1 MALTSSRDALDNA
14 CVEILSKHYPNNRA
28 HAFQSSDEM
37 SVTHLL
43 NHGSFL
49 YICRVETTF
58 LMSSFDEYIKGGT
71 PSQREK
77 SYAWQTAIGLQ
88 DVDGLK
94 PSDYL
99 VQTAKQNID
108 GDISINEVKQ
118 LLDNYYE
125 SKAAIG
131 EIDER
136 TEEADKVS
144 ARITEIL
151 TEKTFNFTPDYL
163 IQIHKRLFSGIFD
176 LAGVIRPYNITKKE
190 WVLDGD
196 TVLYSSFEMI
206 RQTLEYDFREEKN
219 IDYSTLNVTQAV
231 KQICKFISG
240 IWQIHPFCEG
250 NTRSTAV
257 FAIKY
262 LRNFGFDINNEAFA
276 KNSWYFRNALVRAN
290 YVNYSKN
297 VTATPLF
304 LERFF
309 DNLLFGAKH
318 ELHNRD
324 MHISKCQSDTE
335 NSPKCQIGPLDV
347 TLEEKVLL
355 EFVKANP
362 KATQEQIA
370 KHIGKSSRT
379 VKRITASLYAKGY
392 LKRENGK
399 RNGVWITIEYR

>member
-1 MALTSSRDALDNA
+1 
-14 CVEILSKHYPNNRA
+14 
-28 HAFQSSDEM
+28 M
-37 SVTHLL
+37 S
-43 NHGSFL
+43 
-49 YICRVETTF
+49 I
-58 LMSSFDEYIKGGT
+58 FDKYIKDGNQ
-71 PSQREK
+71 SQREK
-77 SYAWQTAIGLQ
+77 TYAWQTAIGLQ

-99 VQTAKQNID
+99 VQTAKQNIE
-108 GDISINEVKQ
+108 GDITIDEVKQ
-118 LLDNYYE
+118 LLDSYYE
-125 SKAAIG
+125 SKNTLG
-131 EIDER
+131 ETEQR

-163 IQIHKRLFSGIFD
+163 IQIHKRLFTGVFD

-196 TVLYSSFEMI
+196 TVLYSSCEMI

-219 IDYSTLNVTQAV
+219 IDYSELNAAQAV

-250 NTRSTAV
+250 NTRTTAV

-262 LRNFGFDINNEAFA
+262 LRNFGFNVDNEAFA
-276 KNSWYFRNALVRAN
+276 QNSWYFRNALVRAN

-297 VTATPLF
+297 VSSTPKY

-309 DNLLFGAKH
+309 DNLLFDANH
-318 ELHNRD
+318 QLCNRD
-324 MHISKCQSDTE
+324 MQISMGQSDTE
-335 NSPKCQIGPLDV
+335 ESPKCQNGPLNV
-347 TLEEKVLL
+347 TLEEKALL
-355 EFVKANP
+355 EFVKTNP

-370 KHIGKSSRT
+370 GHIGKSTRT
-379 VKRITASLYAKGY
+379 VKRITASLYEKGY

-399 RNGVWITIEYR
+399 RNGNWTIINKY

>member
-1 MALTSSRDALDNA
+1 MSNA
-14 CVEILSKHYPNNRA
+14 DIM
-28 HAFQSSDEM
+28 SD
-37 SVTHLL
+37 
-43 NHGSFL
+43 
-49 YICRVETTF
+49 
-58 LMSSFDEYIKGGT
+58 FDEYIKGSN
-71 PSQREK
+71 PSRREK

-88 DVDGLK
+88 NVDGLK

-99 VQTAKQNID
+99 VQTAKQNIE
-108 GDISINEVKQ
+108 GDISIDEVKQ
-118 LLDNYYE
+118 LIDNYYE
-125 SKAAIG
+125 SKAARG
-131 EIDER
+131 ESDKR

-163 IQIHKRLFSGIFD
+163 IQIHKRLFTGIFD

-219 IDYSTLNVTQAV
+219 VDYSSLDATQAV

-250 NTRSTAV
+250 NTRCTAV

-262 LRNFGFDINNEAFA
+262 LRNFGFSVNNDAFA
-276 KNSWYFRNALVRAN
+276 LNSWYFRNALVRAN

-297 VTATPLF
+297 VTATPVF
-304 LERFF
+304 LEHFF

-318 ELHNRD
+318 ELLNRD
-324 MHISKCQSDTE
+324 MHISMGQSDTRD
-335 NSPKCQIGPLDV
+335 SSKCQNGPLDV
-347 TLEEKVLL
+347 TLEEKALL

-370 KHIGKSSRT
+370 EHIGKSSRT
-379 VKRITASLYAKGY
+379 VKRITANLCQKGY
-392 LKRENGK
+392 LKRERGK
-399 RNGVWITIEYR
+399 RNGVWITNLC

>member
-1 MALTSSRDALDNA
+1 MCKSGLFTYGVFIFPFYYRRLAGNIPDVSTVKVYLKELELLGYSKVKVVKDRGFYSVENINALYKEHIKLVISVLRRPTRFPPESRKSLPKKPS
-14 CVEILSKHYPNNRA
+14 ISLRTISFK
-28 HAFQSSDEM
+28 F
-37 SVTHLL
+37 TK
-43 NHGSFL
+43 GSFP
-49 YICRVETTF
+49 V
-58 LMSSFDEYIKGGT
+58 
-71 PSQREK
+71 
-77 SYAWQTAIGLQ
+77 
-88 DVDGLK
+88 
-94 PSDYL
+94 
-99 VQTAKQNID
+99 
-108 GDISINEVKQ
+108 
-118 LLDNYYE
+118 
-125 SKAAIG
+125 
-131 EIDER
+131 
-136 TEEADKVS
+136 
-144 ARITEIL
+144 
-151 TEKTFNFTPDYL
+151 
-163 IQIHKRLFSGIFD
+163 FS
-176 LAGVIRPYNITKKE
+176 
-190 WVLDGD
+190 
-196 TVLYSSFEMI
+196 
-206 RQTLEYDFREEKN
+206 
-219 IDYSTLNVTQAV
+219 
-231 KQICKFISG
+231 

-262 LRNFGFDINNEAFA
+262 LRNFGFDINNEPFA

>member
-1 MALTSSRDALDNA
+1 
-14 CVEILSKHYPNNRA
+14 
-28 HAFQSSDEM
+28 
-37 SVTHLL
+37 
-43 NHGSFL
+43 
-49 YICRVETTF
+49 
-58 LMSSFDEYIKGGT
+58 MSSFDEYIKGGT

-219 IDYSTLNVTQAV
+219 IDYSTLNATQAV

-399 RNGVWITIEYR
+399 RNGVWITIEYRSL

>member
-1 MALTSSRDALDNA
+1 M
-14 CVEILSKHYPNNRA
+14 
-28 HAFQSSDEM
+28 
-37 SVTHLL
+37 
-43 NHGSFL
+43 
-49 YICRVETTF
+49 
-58 LMSSFDEYIKGGT
+58 
-71 PSQREK
+71 
-77 SYAWQTAIGLQ
+77 
-88 DVDGLK
+88 
-94 PSDYL
+94 
-99 VQTAKQNID
+99 
-108 GDISINEVKQ
+108 
-118 LLDNYYE
+118 
-125 SKAAIG
+125 
-131 EIDER
+131 
-136 TEEADKVS
+136 
-144 ARITEIL
+144 
-151 TEKTFNFTPDYL
+151 
-163 IQIHKRLFSGIFD
+163 
-176 LAGVIRPYNITKKE
+176 
-190 WVLDGD
+190 D
-196 TVLYSSFEMI
+196 T
-206 RQTLEYDFREEKN
+206 N
-219 IDYSTLNVTQAV
+219 
-231 KQICKFISG
+231 
-240 IWQIHPFCEG
+240 
-250 NTRSTAV
+250 
-257 FAIKY
+257 
-262 LRNFGFDINNEAFA
+262 DINNEAFA

-399 RNGVWITIEYR
+399 RNGVWITVE

>member
-1 MALTSSRDALDNA
+1 MSNA
-14 CVEILSKHYPNNRA
+14 DIM
-28 HAFQSSDEM
+28 SD
-37 SVTHLL
+37 
-43 NHGSFL
+43 
-49 YICRVETTF
+49 
-58 LMSSFDEYIKGGT
+58 FDEYIKGSN

-88 DVDGLK
+88 NVDGLK

-99 VQTAKQNID
+99 VQTAKQNIE
-108 GDISINEVKQ
+108 GDISIDEVKQ
-118 LLDNYYE
+118 LIDNYYE
-125 SKAAIG
+125 SKAARG
-131 EIDER
+131 ESDER

-163 IQIHKRLFSGIFD
+163 IQIHRRLFTGIFD

-219 IDYSTLNVTQAV
+219 VDYSSLDATQAV

-250 NTRSTAV
+250 NTRCTAV

-262 LRNFGFDINNEAFA
+262 LSNFGFSVNNEAFA
-276 KNSWYFRNALVRAN
+276 LNSWYFRNALVRAN

-297 VTATPLF
+297 VTATPVF

-318 ELHNRD
+318 ELLNRD
-324 MHISKCQSDTE
+324 MHISMGQSDTRDYL
-335 NSPKCQIGPLDV
+335 KCQNGPLDV
-347 TLEEKVLL
+347 TLEEKALL

-370 KHIGKSSRT
+370 EHIGKSSRT
-379 VKRITASLYAKGY
+379 VKRITANLCQKGY
-392 LKRENGK
+392 LKRERGK
-399 RNGVWITIEYR
+399 RNGIWITNVMS

>member
-1 MALTSSRDALDNA
+1 MCKSGLFTYGDFIFAGAVCKTRGFAYGIHLP
-14 CVEILSKHYPNNRA
+14 CVKPAISHTG
-28 HAFQSSDEM
+28 F
-37 SVTHLL
+37 
-43 NHGSFL
+43 
-49 YICRVETTF
+49 ICRVENRPF
-58 LMSSFDEYIKGGT
+58 
-71 PSQREK
+71 
-77 SYAWQTAIGLQ
+77 
-88 DVDGLK
+88 
-94 PSDYL
+94 
-99 VQTAKQNID
+99 
-108 GDISINEVKQ
+108 
-118 LLDNYYE
+118 
-125 SKAAIG
+125 
-131 EIDER
+131 
-136 TEEADKVS
+136 
-144 ARITEIL
+144 
-151 TEKTFNFTPDYL
+151 
-163 IQIHKRLFSGIFD
+163 H
-176 LAGVIRPYNITKKE
+176 IR
-190 WVLDGD
+190 D
-196 TVLYSSFEMI
+196 S
-206 RQTLEYDFREEKN
+206 
-219 IDYSTLNVTQAV
+219 
-231 KQICKFISG
+231 
-240 IWQIHPFCEG
+240 
-250 NTRSTAV
+250 
-257 FAIKY
+257 
-262 LRNFGFDINNEAFA
+262 FA

-324 MHISKCQSDTE
+324 MHIAKCQSDTE

>member
-1 MALTSSRDALDNA
+1 M
-14 CVEILSKHYPNNRA
+14 
-28 HAFQSSDEM
+28 SD
-37 SVTHLL
+37 
-43 NHGSFL
+43 
-49 YICRVETTF
+49 
-58 LMSSFDEYIKGGT
+58 FDEYIKGGN

-77 SYAWQTAIGLQ
+77 SNAWRTAIGLQ

-94 PSDYL
+94 PSAYL
-99 VQTAKQNID
+99 MQTAKQNIE
-108 GDISINEVKQ
+108 GDISIDEVKK
-118 LLDNYYE
+118 LIDSYYE
-125 SKAAIG
+125 SKAVRG
-131 EIDER
+131 ENDKR

-151 TEKTFNFTPDYL
+151 TEKTFNFTPEYL
-163 IQIHKRLFSGIFD
+163 IQIHKRLFTGIFD

-219 IDYSTLNVTQAV
+219 VDYSSLNAAQAM
-231 KQICKFISG
+231 KQICRFISG

-250 NTRSTAV
+250 NTRCTAV

-262 LRNFGFDINNEAFA
+262 LRNFGFYVDNEAFA
-276 KNSWYFRNALVRAN
+276 LNSWYFRNALVRAN

-297 VTATPLF
+297 VTSTPLF

-309 DNLLFGAKH
+309 ENLLFGAKH
-318 ELHNRD
+318 QLRNRD
-324 MHISKCQSDTE
+324 MQISMGQSDTADF
-335 NSPKCQIGPLDV
+335 PKCQNSPLNV
-347 TLEEKVLL
+347 TLDENAVL

-370 KHIGKSSRT
+370 EHIGKSSRT
-379 VKRITASLYAKGY
+379 VKRITASLYEKGY

-399 RNGVWITIEYR
+399 RNGIWITIGYIKRP

>member
-1 MALTSSRDALDNA
+1 MSNA
-14 CVEILSKHYPNNRA
+14 DIM
-28 HAFQSSDEM
+28 SD
-37 SVTHLL
+37 
-43 NHGSFL
+43 
-49 YICRVETTF
+49 
-58 LMSSFDEYIKGGT
+58 FDEYIKGSN
-71 PSQREK
+71 PSRREK

-88 DVDGLK
+88 NVDGLK

-99 VQTAKQNID
+99 VQTAKQNIE
-108 GDISINEVKQ
+108 GDISIDEVKQ
-118 LLDNYYE
+118 LIDNYYE
-125 SKAAIG
+125 SKAARG
-131 EIDER
+131 ESDKR

-163 IQIHKRLFSGIFD
+163 IQIHKRLFTGIFD

-219 IDYSTLNVTQAV
+219 VDYSSLDATQAV

-250 NTRSTAV
+250 NTRCTAV

-262 LRNFGFDINNEAFA
+262 LRNFGFSVNNEAFA
-276 KNSWYFRNALVRAN
+276 LNSWYFRNALVRAN

-304 LERFF
+304 LEHFF

-318 ELHNRD
+318 ELLNRNL
-324 MHISKCQSDTE
+324 HISMGQSDTTDSSKCQ
-335 NSPKCQIGPLDV
+335 NGPLDV
-347 TLEEKVLL
+347 TLEEKELL

-370 KHIGKSSRT
+370 EHIGKSSRT
-379 VKRITASLYAKGY
+379 VKRITANLCQKGY
-392 LKRENGK
+392 LKRERGK
-399 RNGVWITIEYR
+399 RNGVWITNLC

>member
-1 MALTSSRDALDNA
+1 M
-14 CVEILSKHYPNNRA
+14 LS
-28 HAFQSSDEM
+28 
-37 SVTHLL
+37 V
-43 NHGSFL
+43 
-49 YICRVETTF
+49 
-58 LMSSFDEYIKGGT
+58 FDEYIKGGN

-99 VQTAKQNID
+99 VKTARQNIE
-108 GDISINEVKQ
+108 GDITIDEVKQ
-118 LLDNYYE
+118 LLDSYYE
-125 SKAAIG
+125 SKAAKG
-131 EIDER
+131 ESEQR

-163 IQIHKRLFSGIFD
+163 IQIHKRLFAGVFD
-176 LAGVIRPYNITKKE
+176 HAGVIRPYNITKKE

-206 RQTLEYDFREEKN
+206 RQTLEYDFKEEKN
-219 IDYSTLNVTQAV
+219 VDYSSLNAAQAV

-250 NTRSTAV
+250 NTRTTAV

-262 LRNFGFDINNEAFA
+262 LRNFGFNVDNEAFSQH
-276 KNSWYFRNALVRAN
+276 SWYFRNALVRAN

-297 VTATPLF
+297 VSATSIY

-309 DNLLFGAKH
+309 DNLLFGAH
-318 ELHNRD
+318 NELRNHK
-324 MHISKCQSDTE
+324 MQISMGQSDTDE
-335 NSPKCQIGPLDV
+335 SPKCQNGPLNV
-347 TLEEKVLL
+347 TLEEKAML
-355 EFVKANP
+355 EFVKVNP

-370 KHIGKSSRT
+370 EHIGKSTRT
-379 VKRITASLYAKGY
+379 VKRITAGLYDKGY

-399 RNGVWITIEYR
+399 RNGIWTITSK

>member
-1 MALTSSRDALDNA
+1 
-14 CVEILSKHYPNNRA
+14 
-28 HAFQSSDEM
+28 M
-37 SVTHLL
+37 SVLRRPTRFPPESRKSLPKKPSISL
-43 NHGSFL
+43 RTISFKFTKGSFP
-49 YICRVETTF
+49 V
-58 LMSSFDEYIKGGT
+58 
-71 PSQREK
+71 
-77 SYAWQTAIGLQ
+77 
-88 DVDGLK
+88 
-94 PSDYL
+94 
-99 VQTAKQNID
+99 
-108 GDISINEVKQ
+108 
-118 LLDNYYE
+118 
-125 SKAAIG
+125 
-131 EIDER
+131 
-136 TEEADKVS
+136 
-144 ARITEIL
+144 
-151 TEKTFNFTPDYL
+151 
-163 IQIHKRLFSGIFD
+163 FS
-176 LAGVIRPYNITKKE
+176 
-190 WVLDGD
+190 
-196 TVLYSSFEMI
+196 
-206 RQTLEYDFREEKN
+206 
-219 IDYSTLNVTQAV
+219 
-231 KQICKFISG
+231 

-262 LRNFGFDINNEAFA
+262 LRNFGFDINNEPFA
-276 KNSWYFRNALVRAN
+276 KNSWYFRNALVRVN

>member
-1 MALTSSRDALDNA
+1 MCKSGLFTYGVFIFPFYYRRLAGNIPDVSTVKVYLKELELLGYSKVKVVKDRGFYSVENINALYKEHIKFVISVLRRPTRFPPESRKSLPKKPS
-14 CVEILSKHYPNNRA
+14 ISLRTISFK
-28 HAFQSSDEM
+28 F
-37 SVTHLL
+37 TK
-43 NHGSFL
+43 GSFP
-49 YICRVETTF
+49 V
-58 LMSSFDEYIKGGT
+58 
-71 PSQREK
+71 
-77 SYAWQTAIGLQ
+77 
-88 DVDGLK
+88 
-94 PSDYL
+94 
-99 VQTAKQNID
+99 
-108 GDISINEVKQ
+108 
-118 LLDNYYE
+118 
-125 SKAAIG
+125 
-131 EIDER
+131 
-136 TEEADKVS
+136 
-144 ARITEIL
+144 
-151 TEKTFNFTPDYL
+151 
-163 IQIHKRLFSGIFD
+163 FS
-176 LAGVIRPYNITKKE
+176 
-190 WVLDGD
+190 
-196 TVLYSSFEMI
+196 
-206 RQTLEYDFREEKN
+206 
-219 IDYSTLNVTQAV
+219 
-231 KQICKFISG
+231 

-335 NSPKCQIGPLDV
+335 NSPKGQIGPLDV